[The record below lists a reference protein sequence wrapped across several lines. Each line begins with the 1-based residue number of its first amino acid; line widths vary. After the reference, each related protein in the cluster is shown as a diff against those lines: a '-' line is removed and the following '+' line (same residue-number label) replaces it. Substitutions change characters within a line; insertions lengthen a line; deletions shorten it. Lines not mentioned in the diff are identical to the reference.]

1 MILLLTVIV
10 IIGLS
15 IILLSS
21 YLAYIIQDT
30 IRIKREVED
39 DYNKEDVEEL
49 LNVMS
54 VSHSLFRISYLIGFV
69 LILGGIGM
77 MTYKIFC

>member
-1 MILLLTVIV
+1 MILLLTIIA

-30 IRIKREVED
+30 IRIKREVKD

-54 VSHSLFRISYLIGFV
+54 VSHSLFRISYIIGFV